1 MHTCRIF
8 LILIHIMCDICI
20 FFSSDLLQN
29 PLIVPL
35 KRLCNHESYNDF
47 GILDVIF
54 HPIEPWVFSAGADFT
69 IRMYT

>member
-1 MHTCRIF
+1 MY
-8 LILIHIMCDICI
+8 DAYI

>member
-1 MHTCRIF
+1 MNLSAYQYIF
-8 LILIHIMCDICI
+8 NRCICT
-20 FFSSDLLQN
+20 FFSDLLQN

-47 GILDVIF
+47 GILDIMF
-54 HPIEPWVFSAGADFT
+54 HPIEPWVFSAGADST